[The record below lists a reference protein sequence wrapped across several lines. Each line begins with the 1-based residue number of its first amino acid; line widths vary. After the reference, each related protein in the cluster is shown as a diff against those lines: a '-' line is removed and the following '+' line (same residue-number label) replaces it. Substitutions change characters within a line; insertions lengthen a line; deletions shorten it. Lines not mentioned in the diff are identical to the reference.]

1 MDAMEVIGNEIP
13 MVGQNRISIEMI
25 SMEQLMVGIQRITF
39 HAVCPGGC

>member
-13 MVGQNRISIEMI
+13 MAGLNRISMEMI
-25 SMEQLMVGIQRITF
+25 SMEQLMVGIQRIAF